1 MGYNDFFKL
10 SIIIMSTKLIFSL
23 THSLILFNNLEIKN
37 IQKISIFVKSQII
50 KMPDYF
56 FVVVN
61 ILSIFFEIII
71 FITHFR
77 RFQNLS
83 NSKRNTSI
91 YFIKKN
97 NIPFFNLFIRLIESN
112 VLVKYYEL
120 NNEK

>member
-56 FVVVN
+56 FVVV
-61 ILSIFFEIII
+61 IS
-71 FITHFR
+71 
-77 RFQNLS
+77 
-83 NSKRNTSI
+83 
-91 YFIKKN
+91 
-97 NIPFFNLFIRLIESN
+97 RL
-112 VLVKYYEL
+112 K
-120 NNEK
+120 